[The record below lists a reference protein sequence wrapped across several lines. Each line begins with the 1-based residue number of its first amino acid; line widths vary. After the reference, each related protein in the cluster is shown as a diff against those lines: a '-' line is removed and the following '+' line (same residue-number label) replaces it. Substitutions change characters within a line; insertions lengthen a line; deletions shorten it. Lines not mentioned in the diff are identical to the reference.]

1 MSGYWVCKGALEA
14 PFSSLAVRR
23 FRWAAATIA
32 AFYFLRLA
40 NESPFLSSA
49 VGLLDHQ
56 AVPSFAWQPLFAQH
70 SPDWLIQRL
79 LLLGAGL
86 ALTAALSRWAALGA
100 YGIAICTYRWNLPIV
115 SIDDGMAHLLLF
127 WLILLPD
134 GRGRAMA
141 VRGVIPRL
149 IQANLSLIYL
159 VAGLTKWSSPMWREG
174 AALYAVLM
182 LPGSRV
188 PEAVLDSCWLLL
200 CVLTWIALLAEPA
213 LAALPW
219 VGPKARRVLAIL
231 GVLFH
236 LGIALTFDVP
246 VANLACLAIYILVLA
261 PTPGPEPGPFPWSV
275 TERFGL
281 CVLVLLTAAMLGSA
295 LQPSWR
301 DPETTLRPGKPN
313 YPASGSSAVDEG
325 GGPLQKSFYSCLW
338 MLGLAQ
344 QYRLLDWI
352 DQRNFNITVQTLDP
366 ELGVWSKPGPLPANL
381 RLGLAM
387 SYLTPVCWQ
396 RLPIDPGHARRTGG
410 PIGRRCSDQWAHL
423 LGQGARVR
431 VNVRR
436 VHPSTAGRH
445 PLVFVLDLPEKDL

>member
-1 MSGYWVCKGALEA
+1 MSGYGVWKAALEA

-23 FRWAAATIA
+23 FRWAAAAVA
-32 AFYFLRLA
+32 ALYFFRLA
-40 NESPFLSSA
+40 REAPLLSSA
-49 VGLLDHQ
+49 TGLLDRQ
-56 AVPSFAWQPLFAQH
+56 AIPSFAWQPLFAQH
-70 SPDWLIQRL
+70 SPDWWIQGL

-100 YGIAICTYRWNLPIV
+100 YGIAICIYRWNLPIV

-127 WLILLPD
+127 WLILLPE
-134 GRGRAMA
+134 GRGQAIA

-188 PEAVLDSCWLLL
+188 PEAVLHSCLPLL
-200 CVLTWIALLAEPA
+200 CALTWIALLVEPA

-219 VGPKARRVLAIL
+219 VRPQARRVLITL

-236 LGIALTFDVP
+236 LGIALAFDVP
-246 VANLACLAIYILVLA
+246 VANLGCLAIYLLALA
-261 PTPGPEPGPFPWSV
+261 PTSEPGPRPSPWSL

-281 CVLVLLTAAMLGSA
+281 SVLLLLTVAMLGSA

-301 DPETTLRPGKPN
+301 EPG
-313 YPASGSSAVDEG
+313 SRDSTAVDEG
-325 GGPLQKSFYSCLW
+325 GGPLQKSFYSGLW

-352 DQRNFNITVQTLDP
+352 DQRNFHVTVQTLDP

-381 RLGLAM
+381 RLGLAI

-396 RLPIDPGHARRTGG
+396 RLPMDPRHAPRPGDYHSR
-410 PIGRRCSDQWAHL
+410 WARL

-436 VHPSTAGRH
+436 VHPSTVGRH
-445 PLVFVLDLPEKDL
+445 PVVFVVDLPEQDL